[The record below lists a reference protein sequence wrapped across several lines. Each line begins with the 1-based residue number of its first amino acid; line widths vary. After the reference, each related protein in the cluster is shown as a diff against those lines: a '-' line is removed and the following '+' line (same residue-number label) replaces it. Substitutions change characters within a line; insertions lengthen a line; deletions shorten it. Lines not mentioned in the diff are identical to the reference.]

1 MSSRINERKKREKI
15 RTIIND
21 TASKHAIQRIS
32 QSKKRRVLKK
42 RERRQPLSGTQKGIL
57 VQVYRYLRETKY
69 YKCLNL
75 KFL

>member
-42 RERRQPLSGTQKGIL
+42 KGEKTTIIRNTKRNISTSLQIFKGNKIL
-57 VQVYRYLRETKY
+57 
-69 YKCLNL
+69 
-75 KFL
+75 